1 MLQFLPWT
9 TKGEYQLIHELST
22 TTEDSN
28 ASIEESHNKRFLVR
42 KQILIDFHPYPKT
55 LDNKYT
61 TPGPSGGE
69 RENGNSFSNSEE
81 FTPITL

>member
-28 ASIEESHNKRFLVR
+28 ASIEESHNKRFLVS
-42 KQILIDFHPYPKT
+42 KQILIDFHPYPKK

-61 TPGPSGGE
+61 TQDHRGE
-69 RENGNSFSNSEE
+69 REKTGILFLILKN
-81 FTPITL
+81 LHQ